1 MENLQQDQT
10 LKVIVGIGIF
20 FSAISGIIN
29 LLRYLE
35 EKEIARKQ
43 RDAKIKS

>member
-10 LKVIVGIGIF
+10 IKVIIGVGIF
-20 FSAISGIIN
+20 FSAINGIIS

-43 RDAKIKS
+43 LN